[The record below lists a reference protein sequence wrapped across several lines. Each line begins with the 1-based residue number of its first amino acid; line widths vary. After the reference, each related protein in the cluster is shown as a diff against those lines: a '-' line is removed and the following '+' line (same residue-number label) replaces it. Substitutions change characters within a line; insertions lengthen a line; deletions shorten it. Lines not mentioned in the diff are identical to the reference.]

1 MRAGRTGNIARCKG
15 SAPFTIE
22 VVTRLELEANLVI
35 FAREAM
41 GALAHQTRILPQTAL
56 KASFA

>member
-41 GALAHQTRILPQTAL
+41 GALAHQTGILP
-56 KASFA
+56 